1 MRYFVLMVSLLCM
14 QQLVMAQLPE
24 GISPQTKIYLV
35 RHAEKDTGN
44 NPQLTAAG
52 RKRAGDLLHIL
63 QNKNVQRIYATQF
76 RRTQQTGDSLRIQL
90 HIDTL
95 LYKADTTGETVYNKI
110 IAAGDGG
117 KTILIIGHSN
127 TVPKIIRRLGA
138 AGFPANDIPDNEF
151 DNLYLLT
158 YKNGKA
164 VVQVMKY
171 GAASGASAKM
181 QPLQ

>member
-1 MRYFVLMVSLLCM
+1 MRYLLYSITLLFICKTSS
-14 QQLVMAQLPE
+14 AQLPE
-24 GISPQTKIYLV
+24 GLSSKTTIYLV

-63 QNKNVQRIYATQF
+63 QKKNIQRIYATQY

-95 LYKADTTGETVYNKI
+95 LYKADTTGETVLNKI

-127 TVPKIIRRLGA
+127 TIPRIIRKLGA
-138 AGFPANDIPDNEF
+138 VDFPSSDIPDTVF
-151 DNLYLLT
+151 DHLYRLT
-158 YKNGKA
+158 YKKGKA
-164 VVQVMKY
+164 RVQVMQY
-171 GAASGASAKM
+171 GAASGPSSKM
-181 QPLQ
+181 Q